1 MNQLSMSFVRV
12 PVRTIQTP
20 IARRTDPESSH
31 LAAEH
36 VTRSGARA
44 HQQAQA
50 VAAVRAYPGCTSFEL
65 ATRTDL
71 DRYMLARR
79 LPDAETAGAIRRGEQ
94 RVCQVSNR
102 RALTWYPTA

>member
-1 MNQLSMSFVRV
+1 RV

-79 LPDAETAGAIRRGEQ
+79 LPECVTAGAVRKGPAKRCSVTGRQ
-94 RVCQVSNR
+94 
-102 RALTWYPTA
+102 ALTWEPS